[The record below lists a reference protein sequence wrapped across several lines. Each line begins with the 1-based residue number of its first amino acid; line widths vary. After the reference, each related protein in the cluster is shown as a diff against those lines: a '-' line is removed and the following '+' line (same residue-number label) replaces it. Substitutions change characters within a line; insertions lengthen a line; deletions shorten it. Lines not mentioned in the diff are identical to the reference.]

1 MKIWKKKDF
10 KDIKSIIE
18 ESIFNYTF
26 NNLIDFLYDAGW
38 LYYIDAFRLNEY
50 NMKYNIMCSEYERL

>member
-50 NMKYNIMCSEYERL
+50 NIMCSEYERL